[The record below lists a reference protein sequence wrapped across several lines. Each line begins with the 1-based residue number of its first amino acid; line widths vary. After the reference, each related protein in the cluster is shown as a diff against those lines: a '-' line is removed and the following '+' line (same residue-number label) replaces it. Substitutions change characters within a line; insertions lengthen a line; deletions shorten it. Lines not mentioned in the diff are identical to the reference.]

1 MSLRYSL
8 LSPALAALFTLA
20 TGAAHA
26 AGTLVSGPMLGYQ
39 SHREVLIGL
48 ETRDAQEVLI
58 DYRIEGRPETAKTVA
73 ITTPWVSPAGGQPLK
88 FVLPL
93 LEMGATYTYSVRI
106 DGKTQEFPYPL
117 IFKTTDQW
125 EWRKDPPAFSFLFGS
140 CAYLN
145 DPLYDR
151 PGKPYGNG
159 TDIFR
164 HMAASGADFTVWGG
178 DNLYLRE
185 ADSSSV
191 SGIWYR
197 YSHDFA
203 TPDLQK
209 LFAVMPHY
217 RTWDDHDYGPDNAN
231 QSYEFKDVT
240 LAAFK
245 AYSGNPSYGE
255 PDHLG
260 VYGKFVWGDAAFF
273 LMDDRYYRDE
283 DILDQD
289 ANPQKSVWGD
299 RQINWLKQSLLYSQA
314 QKNQSFR
321 FIVTG
326 GQVVQTMIKTA
337 RSETHELYRREREE
351 LIKFIQDNHIGGVIF
366 LTGDVHHTALYRRP
380 LTASQSIYELT
391 SSPFSSG
398 SWAAAE
404 SEKASDPC
412 VVAGTIVGTQNYC
425 QIAVNGPKDARAL
438 VIKCYDKTNAFQ
450 WEQTIP
456 SAALR

>member
-1 MSLRYSL
+1 MTPRSPL
-8 LSPALAALFTLA
+8 LQSAVATLLTLAAI
-20 TGAAHA
+20 AAHA

-48 ETRDAQEVLI
+48 ETRDAREVLLEYGI
-58 DYRIEGRPETAKTVA
+58 AGRPETARTVA

-106 DGKTQEFPYPL
+106 DGKIQEFPYPL
-117 IFKTTDQW
+117 SFKTTNQW
-125 EWRKDPPAFSFLFGS
+125 EWRKGPPAFSFLFGS

-145 DPLYDR
+145 DSAYDR
-151 PGKPYGNG
+151 PGKPYGQDTG
-159 TDIFR
+159 IFG

-185 ADSSSV
+185 ADYSSV

-197 YSHDFA
+197 YSRDFA
-203 TPDLQK
+203 APALQK

-245 AYSGNPSYGE
+245 AYSGNPTYGE
-255 PDHLG
+255 PDHPG
-260 VYGKFVWGDAAFF
+260 VYGKFIWGDAAFF
-273 LMDDRYYRDE
+273 LLDDRYYRDE
-283 DILDQD
+283 TLLDQD
-289 ANPQKSVWGD
+289 ANPQKSVWGA
-299 RQINWLKQSLLYSQA
+299 RQFNWLKQSLLYSKA
-314 QKNQSFR
+314 QKNHAFR

-326 GQVVQTMIKTA
+326 GQIVQTMIKTA

-351 LIKFIQDNHIGGVIF
+351 LIKFIQDNQIGGVIF

-380 LTASQSIYELT
+380 LTATQSIYELT
-391 SSPFSSG
+391 SSPLSSG

-425 QIAVNGPKDARAL
+425 QITITGPADARAV
-438 VIKCYDKTNAFQ
+438 VIKCHDKTNAVQ